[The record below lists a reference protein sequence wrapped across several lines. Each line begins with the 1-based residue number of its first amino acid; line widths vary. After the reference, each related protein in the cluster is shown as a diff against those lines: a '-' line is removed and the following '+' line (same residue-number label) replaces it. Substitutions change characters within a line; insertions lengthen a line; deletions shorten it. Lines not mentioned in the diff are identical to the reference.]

1 MRFCRTIWS
10 LFIAAAVVV
19 ALSCCSSAQYAT
31 QPEVIDD
38 VYYLP
43 FNAADPASL
52 APYFNPHA
60 KELIF
65 TPDSVDA
72 EQNL

>member
-1 MRFCRTIWS
+1 MRYCRIIWS
-10 LFIAAAVVV
+10 LFMAAAAVV
-19 ALSCCSSAQYAT
+19 ALSSCSSAQYAA
-31 QPEVIDD
+31 QAEVVDD

-65 TPDSVDA
+65 TPDTLNA